1 MSALDL
7 GLLAYEFRWSVVRE
21 SFGQLEHG
29 VKITLE
35 LSLLSLVLSLGLG
48 LVVALCRMSP
58 VAPLR
63 ILAYLYIQVFRA
75 VSLYIYV
82 LWVYFGLA
90 GAIGVNFSPI
100 TAGVI
105 ALTILNSAYMAEIY
119 RSALGAVD
127 RGQHEAATSLGFGR
141 ISGFATVIF
150 PQAFR
155 IAVPSLVNQFV
166 DIVKDSSI
174 VAIIGTMDLM
184 GVTTQL
190 VGYYRAPFELYT
202 LVAFFYLTLV
212 LMISALATGL
222 ERRLRRHLQ

>member
-1 MSALDL
+1 VSPLV
-7 GLLAYEFRWSVVRE
+7 AYTFRWSVVEE

-29 VKITLE
+29 LRITLE
-35 LSLLSLVLSLGLG
+35 LSLVSLVLSLGLG
-48 LVVALCRMSP
+48 LVVALCRM
-58 VAPLR
+58 VQFAPLR
-63 ILAYLYIQVFRA
+63 LAAYVYIQVFRA

-82 LWVYFGLA
+82 LWVYFGIA
-90 GAIGVNFSPI
+90 GATGINFSPL

-141 ISGFATVIF
+141 VQAFTTVIL
-150 PQAFR
+150 PQAIR
-155 IAVPSLVNQFV
+155 TAAPSLVNQFV

-184 GVTTQL
+184 GVTNQL
-190 VGYYRAPFELYT
+190 VGFYRAPFELYT
-202 LVAFFYLTLV
+202 LVAFFYLTIVLV
-212 LMISALATGL
+212 ISALAAGL
-222 ERRLRRHLQ
+222 ERRLQRHLR